1 MKVTQRSSFLNVS
14 SIVVSQD
21 TAMHE
26 NKLFFEIS
34 AEDVSLQKTVAT
46 REYSKRLSQY
56 YVGNFDAN
64 SIVCTKA
71 KYIYTLRRVPQ
82 ENHKKK
88 HVKRLLSFYLTEN
101 K

>member
-1 MKVTQRSSFLNVS
+1 MS

-64 SIVCTKA
+64 SIVCMKA
-71 KYIYTLRRVPQ
+71 IYITLRR
-82 ENHKKK
+82 KKI
-88 HVKRLLSFYLTEN
+88 VEFLSN
-101 K
+101 